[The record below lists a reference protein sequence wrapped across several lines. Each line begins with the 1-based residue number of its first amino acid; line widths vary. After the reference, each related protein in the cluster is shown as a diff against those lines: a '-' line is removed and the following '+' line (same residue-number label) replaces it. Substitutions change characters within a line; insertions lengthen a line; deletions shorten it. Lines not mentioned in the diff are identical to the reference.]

1 MLLLVQILWLVVLFQ
16 VSTLFSYGLPSGPGA
31 TSSSGNWKK
40 LRQSYKSLKR
50 KCSLKSGLSG
60 SRRFDSS
67 SLNPTAGPESMPV
80 CYICSATILPRQ
92 DMFMFPN
99 CGEGHTI
106 HQGCVDAQY
115 FGGSSCPICQAVSS
129 SIQQHEL
136 VAPSSSIAQVKDQQM
151 SESQEADGCPLCLEE
166 WSQEDVRLEWPICSH
181 FFHQTCVEP
190 WRRSH
195 VTCPVCRREDPELI
209 LERSN
214 RPGLVETTP
223 QPDVSYLLDQ
233 DSSYHMATHS
243 SYPVARDSSYQMA
256 RHSSYPVARDSS
268 YHMARHSSYPVAR
281 DSSYHMTRHS
291 SYPVAE
297 DSSYHGARDSSYHVA
312 RGSSYDVAEDYF
324 MDRSRE
330 IVRTLRNARCVEEYE
345 GHEQHTFS
353 PFLLMFSFG
362 LVFCCV
368 HFL

>member
-1 MLLLVQILWLVVLFQ
+1 
-16 VSTLFSYGLPSGPGA
+16 
-31 TSSSGNWKK
+31 
-40 LRQSYKSLKR
+40 
-50 KCSLKSGLSG
+50 
-60 SRRFDSS
+60 
-67 SLNPTAGPESMPV
+67 MPV

-166 WSQEDVRLEWPICSH
+166 WSQEDERLEWPICSH
-181 FFHQTCVEP
+181 FFHKTCVEP

-195 VTCPVCRREDPELI
+195 VTCPVCRREDPEL
-209 LERSN
+209 LLKRSN

-233 DSSYHMATHS
+233 DSSYDMATHS

-268 YHMARHSSYPVAR
+268 YHMAQDSSYQMARHSSYPVAR

-291 SYPVAE
+291 SYPVAR
-297 DSSYHGARDSSYHVA
+297 DSSYPVGRDSSYHVA

-330 IVRTLRNARCVEEYE
+330 IVRTLRNPNIKKAKSSQRC
-345 GHEQHTFS
+345 
-353 PFLLMFSFG
+353 PKFLLIPGVQVERNEGRLLTRGTCCRNKFAGAFLPGGKERKCLSRGKRASREVRGMKMFQGCYATSFG
-362 LVFCCV
+362 DIPGGT
-368 HFL
+368 